1 MKNVTKALIDKKF
14 ITFAV
19 MITALVGIVMQSH
32 AKPATDGILLITEK
46 NQTMSKLLENRG
58 AMQDTITF
66 LHEHI
71 SETAVFDM
79 SMSNETMPEGAPQQ
93 SIQMS
98 KADYINSFIQGTHF
112 VDDYKVSIK
121 TVDVQV
127 SNDPTIAISKE
138 VMTEEGVSLNPYNL
152 REEGKPF
159 VSTTN
164 CTTTHKIDGD
174 KAIAVKAECHTNTSF
189 LTGV

>member
-1 MKNVTKALIDKKF
+1 MKNVTKALIDTKF

-19 MITALVGIVMQSH
+19 MLTALVSLTIQSH

-46 NQTMSKLLENRG
+46 HQEMSDLLTNRS
-58 AMQDTITF
+58 AMQDTVAF

-71 SETAVFDM
+71 SETAVFNM
-79 SMSNETMPEGAPQQ
+79 SMSNETLPEGAPQQ
-93 SIQMS
+93 NIQMS
-98 KADYINSFIQGTHF
+98 KTDYINSFIQGAHF

-159 VSTTN
+159 VSTTS

-174 KAIAVKAECHTNTSF
+174 KAIALKAECHTNTSF